1 MSQQELASI
10 LHTIQTPGWE
20 LIKKRAESKI
30 RLAWEDL
37 LINDREDKVIELYHR
52 SCAAKQVL
60 REFLIEVEQPTPVVL
75 NEAAGLVGN
84 EAEF

>member
-1 MSQQELASI
+1 MNIHEYQ
-10 LHTIQTPGWE
+10 
-20 LIKKRAESKI
+20 
-30 RLAWEDL
+30 
-37 LINDREDKVIELYHR
+37 
-52 SCAAKQVL
+52 AKQVL